1 MINPKNKHRRRIFN
15 NSRYKYHDSYIADKY
30 PEKNNSFRI
39 NKICSK
45 CKKRKV
51 KHHHY
56 ICDYCWN
63 LKELKLKNSN
73 ETFIFTK

>member
-1 MINPKNKHRRRIFN
+1 MRIFTN
-15 NSRYKYHDSYIADKY
+15 RNKKYHDSYIANKY
-30 PEKNNSFRI
+30 PEKGNNFRI

-56 ICDYCWN
+56 ICDSCHQE
-63 LKELKLKNSN
+63 KIELNKDNI
-73 ETFIFTK
+73 TFK